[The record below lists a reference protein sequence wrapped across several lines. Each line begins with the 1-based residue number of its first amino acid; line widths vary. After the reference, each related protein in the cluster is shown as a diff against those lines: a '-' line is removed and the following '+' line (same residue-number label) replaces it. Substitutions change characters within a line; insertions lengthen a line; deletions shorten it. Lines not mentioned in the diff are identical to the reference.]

1 MEFFIIVIVISILVT
16 LLLNYIF
23 RGKRFIKYI
32 PPLVLLL
39 FMIYNF
45 ITMYSTSSE
54 GFESLGRFVM
64 GLLIL
69 SACVPSLICSAIL
82 DLIYSKKKQSNKL

>member
-1 MEFFIIVIVISILVT
+1 MEFILIIIVVSIMAT

-23 RGKRFIKYI
+23 KGKRYIKYI
-32 PPLVLLL
+32 PALILLP

-45 ITMYSTSSE
+45 ITMNSTIVE

-69 SACVPSLICSAIL
+69 SACVPSLICSFVL
-82 DLIYSKKKQSNKL
+82 DVIYTKKKRAK